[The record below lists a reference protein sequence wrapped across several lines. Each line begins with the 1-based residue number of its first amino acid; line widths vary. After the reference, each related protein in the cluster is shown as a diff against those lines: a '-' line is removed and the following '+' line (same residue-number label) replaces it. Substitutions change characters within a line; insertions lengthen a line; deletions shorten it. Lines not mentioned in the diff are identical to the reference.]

1 MTTEKLTGEITR
13 KSKKYRFYILT
24 VDDKQLSIKI
34 SFDQLPDNFYF
45 INGDIIEF
53 EAYLS
58 DETPQFYQT
67 IRKLTNKFFE
77 ELKLASTENETIQA
91 FVYGQN
97 AGGYD
102 ASYKGYKCFLPFSES
117 VFKGDPFS
125 ISSEILNNEID
136 FKVKSIL
143 DRQVILTR
151 VENDKQV
158 KLVAKQTEINSLYIG
173 YSFFGT
179 IKQINDFGLFLTLRH
194 SSGLLHLSDILGIDT
209 KAAKKL
215 KTDFYKLAKAVFEID
230 EHLFVTV
237 KEIGEQ
243 KYSLYWDKDNIF
255 NKPFWDNITLL
266 LDNDEQF
273 KKIKE
278 RLN

>member
-13 KSKKYRFYILT
+13 KSKTHKFYILT
-24 VDDKQLSIKI
+24 VDNKQLSIKI
-34 SFDQLPDNFYF
+34 SFDQLPDNYYF
-45 INGDIIEF
+45 IDGDIIEF
-53 EAYLS
+53 EANLS
-58 DETPQFYQT
+58 NETPQFSRT

-77 ELKLASTENETIQA
+77 ELKLAYSSSETIQA

-97 AGGYD
+97 SGAYEI
-102 ASYKGYKCFLPFSES
+102 SYKGYKCFLPFSET

-125 ISSEILNNEID
+125 ISSEILNKEID
-136 FKVKSIL
+136 FQVKSIL

-151 VENDKQV
+151 VEIDKQT
-158 KLVAKQTEINSLYIG
+158 KLLSKQTEINSLYPG

-179 IKQINDFGLFLTLRH
+179 VKQVNDFGLFLTLRH

-209 KAAKKL
+209 KVAKKI

-230 EHLFVTV
+230 EHLLVTV
-237 KEIGEQ
+237 KEINEQ
-243 KYSLYWDKDNIF
+243 KYSLTWDKDNIF

-278 RLN
+278 RLD